1 MKKLLT
7 LIAWTLALNFLAAV
21 AGVVFLYNSGKLNH
35 DKVQQIKDLVFAPAT
50 QPAETKP
57 ESSDR
62 DATTQPTL
70 RLESML
76 AKVSGRSASEQV
88 EFIQNTFNAQMAILD
103 RRFQDL
109 QNQRR
114 TVDQAKAQADK
125 DREKLAAAQKKFDE
139 AQKAQAK
146 LQTDEGFQATLEIY
160 NTMPPKQVKSIF
172 MTMSDQTMLDYLK
185 AMEPRTVSKIT
196 KEFKTPEETERVAK
210 IMEKMRQSQ
219 ASTKE

>member
-7 LIAWTLALNFLAAV
+7 VIAWTLALNFMAAV
-21 AGVVFLYNSGKLNH
+21 GGVVFLYKSGKLDH

-50 QPAETKP
+50 QPVEVKTEEHDP
-57 ESSDR
+57 
-62 DATTQPTL
+62 TTQPTL
-70 RLESML
+70 RLEQML

-88 EFIQNTFNAQMAILD
+88 EFIQNTFNAQMALLD

-146 LQTDEGFQATLEIY
+146 LQTDEGFQSTLEIY

-172 MTMSDQTMLDYLK
+172 MTMSDQTILDYLK
-185 AMEPRTVSKIT
+185 AMEPRTVAKIT
-196 KEFKTPEETERVAK
+196 KEFKTPEEAERVAK
-210 IMEKMRQSQ
+210 IMDKMRQSQ